1 MFGMGKKEP
10 TQEAT
15 THGDHSPI
23 TQQIHSGSGDNIEGD
38 KITNNYNHSNPHTIP
53 NIYNAPTNPH
63 H

>member
-38 KITNNYNHSNPHTIP
+38 KICPVSPRYCCL
-53 NIYNAPTNPH
+53 
-63 H
+63 